1 MPKMRSLLFVRE
13 IKGLSCLQNAENNLV
28 CAKLDQ
34 KWEDKV
40 GKDNKVLLYVWSNC
54 VTLLPHCTIHSIKL
68 TLNTSCRLYQ

>member
-40 GKDNKVLLYVWSNC
+40 GKD
-54 VTLLPHCTIHSIKL
+54 TKL
-68 TLNTSCRLYQ
+68 CCFMYGRIVSPYCPTVQLIPLSSH

>member
-34 KWEDKV
+34 MWEDKV
-40 GKDNKVLLYVWSNC
+40 GKDNK
-54 VTLLPHCTIHSIKL
+54 
-68 TLNTSCRLYQ
+68 